1 VINNK
6 RLLALIPA
14 RSGSKRLPHKNSLNF
29 GGKPLIA
36 WSIDA
41 GLQSKYVDR
50 VVISTDSTAIAA
62 IAKKYGADA
71 PFVRPEILASDTAT
85 TIDVVRH
92 AINMLEKENDFY
104 DYILLLQPTSPLR
117 NTKHI
122 DEAVELLISKSAHG
136 IIGITEVEHP
146 VEWTNTLPMD
156 NSMEGFFPTE
166 YRDIR
171 SQDFPV
177 RYRING
183 AIYLNKIENVFRE
196 GSLLLNKKCY
206 AYIMPRS
213 VSLDIDSKFDLD
225 VAKSMLDSSKKM
237 NLTRI

>member
-1 VINNK
+1 MINDK

-14 RSGSKRLPHKNSLNF
+14 RSGSKRLPHKNSLNL

-50 VVISTDSTAIAA
+50 VVVSTDSNAIAS
-62 IAKKYGADA
+62 IAKQYGADS
-71 PFVRPEILASDTAT
+71 PFIRPEILANDTAT

-92 AINMLEKENDFY
+92 AISMLEKENDFY
-104 DYILLLQPTSPLR
+104 DYILLLQPSSPLR

-122 DEAVELLISKSAHG
+122 DEAVELLISQSAHG
-136 IIGITEVEHP
+136 IIGITEIEHP

-156 NSMEGFFPTE
+156 NSMEDFFSTE
-166 YRDIR
+166 YQDMR

-183 AIYLNKIENVFRE
+183 AIYLNKIENVVTE
-196 GSLLLNKKCY
+196 GTLFLKDKCY
-206 AYIMPRS
+206 AYIMPQS
-213 VSLDIDSKFDLD
+213 ASLDIDTNFDFKM
-225 VAKSMLDSSKKM
+225 AESMLDI
-237 NLTRI
+237 NLL

>member
-1 VINNK
+1 MINNK

-14 RSGSKRLPHKNSLNF
+14 RSGSKRLPHKNSLNL

-50 VVISTDSTAIAA
+50 VVVSTDSNAIAA
-62 IAKKYGADA
+62 MASQYGADT

-92 AINMLEKENDFY
+92 AISMLEKENDFY
-104 DYILLLQPTSPLR
+104 DYILLLQPSSPLR
-117 NTKHI
+117 NSKHI

-146 VEWTNTLPMD
+146 VEWTNTLPKD
-156 NSMEGFFPTE
+156 SSMVDFFSTE

-183 AIYLNKIENVFRE
+183 AIYLNKIENVLSE
-196 GSLLLNKKCY
+196 GSLFLNDKCY
-206 AYIMPRS
+206 AYIMPRP
-213 VSLDIDSKFDLD
+213 VSLDIDTNYDFKI
-225 VAKSMLDSSKKM
+225 AESML
-237 NLTRI
+237 NINEL

>member
-1 VINNK
+1 MINNK

-14 RSGSKRLPHKNSLNF
+14 RSGSKRLPHKNSLNL

-50 VVISTDSTAIAA
+50 VVVSTDSNAIAA
-62 IAKKYGADA
+62 MAKQYGADI
-71 PFVRPEILASDTAT
+71 PFIRPEVLASDTAT

-92 AINMLEKENDFY
+92 AISMLEKENDFY

-122 DEAVELLISKSAHG
+122 DEAVELLISKPAHG
-136 IIGITEVEHP
+136 IIGVTEVEHP
-146 VEWTNTLPMD
+146 VEWINTLPMD
-156 NSMEGFFPTE
+156 NSMEDFLKTE

-183 AIYLNKIENVFRE
+183 AIYLSKIENVLSE
-196 GSLLLNKKCY
+196 GSLFLSKKCY

-213 VSLDIDSKFDLD
+213 VSLDIDSNLD
-225 VAKSMLDSSKKM
+225 FKVAESILNMSE
-237 NLTRI
+237 

>member
-1 VINNK
+1 MINNK

-50 VVISTDSTAIAA
+50 VVVSTESNAIAA
-62 IAKKYGADA
+62 IAKHYGADI
-71 PFVRPEILASDTAT
+71 PFIRPEILASDTAT

-92 AINMLEKENDFY
+92 AISMLEKENDFY

-122 DEAVELLISKSAHG
+122 DEAFELLISKSAHG

-156 NSMEGFFPTE
+156 NSMEDFFLPE

-183 AIYLNKIENVFRE
+183 AIYLNKIENVLSE
-196 GSLLLNKKCY
+196 GSLFLNEKCY
-206 AYIMPRS
+206 AYNMPRT
-213 VSLDIDSKFDLD
+213 VSLDIDSNFDFKI
-225 VAKSMLDSSKKM
+225 AEFMLNISE
-237 NLTRI
+237 